1 MHARSNVI
9 VNTWS
14 NWNTTSLK
22 QVHTLITDILSTLI
36 CTKKTS
42 PLGQSWIYSCELNLT
57 LFRHWSPLS
66 LQTSCSSF
74 GPLRCFIS
82 LRVFYQKLS
91 LRLTCLN
98 ELTARNKDSTQSKAT
113 TIAICVALQQL
124 GFTLC
129 TPSLLLLMFLSACVR
144 TCLISLPYQRGRKLN
159 MALAVHCNKIYK
171 KIGKNDPEGHLQ
183 LPNITVRRSFPL
195 RKWLPL
201 PRYVVW
207 ALLAVKVLCRAIA
220 IREA

>member
-1 MHARSNVI
+1 M
-9 VNTWS
+9 
-14 NWNTTSLK
+14 
-22 QVHTLITDILSTLI
+22 HTLITDILSTLI

-82 LRVFYQKLS
+82 LRIFYQKLS

-144 TCLISLPYQRGRKLN
+144 TRLMSLPCQRWRKLN
-159 MALAVHCNKIYK
+159 TTLAVHCNKIYK
-171 KIGKNDPEGHLQ
+171 KIRKNDPDGHSKLS
-183 LPNITVRRSFPL
+183 NITVRRSFAL
-195 RKWLPL
+195 RKWLAL
-201 PRYVVW
+201 PRYVVG
-207 ALLAVKVLCRAIA
+207 AVLAVKILRRATA
-220 IREA
+220 LREA